1 MRKIGDLQVSEVG
14 LGCNN
19 FGRRVDLEGTRAVV
33 DAALDAGVGFFDTAD
48 SYGSEPG
55 ASEALLGELLEGRRD
70 QVVIATKFGWDGGGS
85 AAHVRESVDASLK
98 RLRTDVI
105 DLYQYHRPDG
115 ETPIEATLGALNE
128 LVDAGKVRHIGC
140 SNFSAEQLTEAA
152 NVAEEKGYA
161 AFVSLQNEYSL
172 LKRAI
177 ESDVIPECDRR
188 GVAVLPYF
196 PLASGL
202 LTGKYRR
209 GEDAP
214 AGTRLAGRDQI
225 ADNET
230 WDRLDQ
236 LAEFAE
242 ERGIEPIDV
251 SIGWLLAQPGIAS
264 VIAGATKPEQI
275 RRNAEAGRWQP
286 SEEDRAQL
294 DAVFQ
299 PATDM
304 S

>member
-1 MRKIGDLQVSEVG
+1 MRKIGELEVSEVG

-19 FGRRVDLEGTRAVV
+19 FGRRLDLEGTSAVI
-33 DAALDAGVGFFDTAD
+33 DAALDAGVNFLDTAE
-48 SYGSEPG
+48 SYGSPAG
-55 ASEALLGELLEGRRD
+55 ASEDLIGQVLEGRRD
-70 QVVIATKFGWDGGGS
+70 EVVIATKFGWDGDGS
-85 AAHVRESVDASLK
+85 AGYIRQAVEGSLK

-115 ETPIEATLGALNE
+115 KTPIEETLGALNE
-128 LVDAGKVRHIGC
+128 LVGEGKVRQIGC

-152 NVAEEKGYA
+152 EVAEREGLA

-172 LKRAI
+172 LKRGI
-177 ESDVIPECDRR
+177 ERDVLPECERR

-202 LTGKYRR
+202 LTGKYLR

-214 AGTRLAGRDQI
+214 EGTRLHGRGRI

-236 LAEFAE
+236 LADFADE
-242 ERGIEPIDV
+242 HGIEPLDV
-251 SIGWLLAQPGIAS
+251 AIGWLLAQPAVAS
-264 VIAGATKPEQI
+264 VIAGATKPEQV
-275 RRNAEAGRWQP
+275 RRNVEAGSGGP
-286 SEEDRAQL
+286 TDIDRATL
-294 DAVFQ
+294 DAIF
-299 PATDM
+299 PPGEDLT
-304 S
+304 

>member
-1 MRKIGDLQVSEVG
+1 MRKIGDLDVSEVG

-19 FGRRVDLEGTRAVV
+19 FGRRVDLDGTRAVV
-33 DAALDAGVGFFDTAD
+33 DAALEAGVNFFDTAE
-48 SYGSEPG
+48 SYGSPAGE
-55 ASEALLGELLEGRRD
+55 SERLLGQVLEGRRD
-70 QVVIATKFGWDGGGS
+70 RVVIATKFGWDGGGS
-85 AAHVRESVDASLK
+85 PDYVKQAVERSLE

-115 ETPIEATLGALNE
+115 QTPIEETLGAMQE
-128 LVDAGKVRHIGC
+128 LVQQGKVREIGC
-140 SNFSAEQLTEAA
+140 SNFSAEQL
-152 NVAEEKGYA
+152 AEGEG
-161 AFVSLQNEYSL
+161 FVSLQNEYSL
-172 LKRAI
+172 MKRGI
-177 ESDVIPECDRR
+177 ERDVLPECERR
-188 GVAVLPYF
+188 GVGVLPYF

-214 AGTRLAGRDQI
+214 EGTRLHGRDQI

-236 LAEFAE
+236 LADFCD

-251 SIGWLLAQPGIAS
+251 AIGWMAAQPAIAS

-275 RRNAEAGRWQP
+275 RRNVEAGRWSP
-286 SEEDRAQL
+286 NDEDRAAL
-294 DAVFQ
+294 DAIFP
-299 PATDM
+299 PARDLT
-304 S
+304 